1 MEIDQEIIAGCG
13 KGDRRSQFKLYEQ
26 CYPYMMS
33 IALRY
38 RQSPE
43 IAAAAVNAAFLK
55 VLNHMAHYRNDL
67 SFKAWIRRI
76 MINTLIDEYRKT
88 QTRAP
93 EKSNTSYE
101 QDIALNGKHI
111 EYNEAE
117 SNLNVQQLIS
127 YIHQL
132 NPVTS
137 NVFNLYVLDGFT
149 HKDIA
154 DMLQITESAS
164 KWHLFTARKQLQEMV
179 LQQQRSTK
187 TIFADPGNIKL
198 KINVY
203 EK

>member
-1 MEIDQEIIAGCG
+1 MEIDQEIITGCR
-13 KGDRRSQFKLYEQ
+13 KGDRRSQFRLYEL
-26 CYPYMMS
+26 CYPYLMS

-43 IAAAAVNAAFLK
+43 VAAATVNTAFLK
-55 VLNHMAHYRNDL
+55 VLNHMEQYRKDL

-76 MINTLIDEYRKT
+76 LVNTLIDEYRKT
-88 QTRAP
+88 QTRSQ
-93 EKSNTSYE
+93 EKSNIPSE
-101 QDIALNGKHI
+101 QDIALNGKHV

-117 SNLNVQQLIS
+117 SNLNVQQLLS

-132 NPVTS
+132 NPTTC
-137 NVFNLYVLDGFT
+137 NVFNLYVLDGYT

-179 LQQQRSTK
+179 LQHNHT
-187 TIFADPGNIKL
+187 THPTYADTGNIKI